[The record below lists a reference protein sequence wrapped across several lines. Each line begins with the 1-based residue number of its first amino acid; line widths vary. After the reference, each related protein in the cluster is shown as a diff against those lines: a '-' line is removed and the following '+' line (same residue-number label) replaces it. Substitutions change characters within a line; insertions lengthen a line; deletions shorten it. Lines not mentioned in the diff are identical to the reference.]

1 MTLVLIIAALFIGTG
16 LVAFSVRNHVVER
29 RRQKFIAHIDRIFKR
44 LERKQ
49 ALGITTSWRRGG
61 GTSIYQ
67 D

>member
-16 LVAFSVRNHVVER
+16 LVAFSVRNYVVER
-29 RRQKFIAHIDRIFKR
+29 RRQKFIAYIDRIFKR

-49 ALGITTSWRRGG
+49 ALGITTNWRRGG